1 MYLFIIDC
9 ANPGSYEG
17 GAAFVD
23 DERISFEKNAVV
35 PYLLSTLEKA
45 SSRPNT
51 FKCGPNV
58 ELLPN
63 GSF

>member
-23 DERISFEKNAVV
+23 DERISFEKNADHLNSA
-35 PYLLSTLEKA
+35 PPFNKYA
-45 SSRPNT
+45 MD
-51 FKCGPNV
+51 
-58 ELLPN
+58 
-63 GSF
+63 